1 MYHTGRS
8 ARSSVCVIR
17 MKRARTGGN
26 AINVAYPPPSPSA
39 TGPVQVRPSSE
50 TSTRYSRGCDVG
62 APGVD
67 RPPTCPGDSN
77 WTSLT
82 LAASGNS
89 SVNHMPEACGTAD
102 DQPDQL
108 NAALASSA
116 LWLAV
121 AFHEA
126 SGVSARG
133 SEASSSATVH
143 GFLRGA
149 PAVRTRATSAGVIT

>member
-121 AFHEA
+121 ALHQG
-126 SGVSARG
+126 SGGGARG
-133 SEASSSATVH
+133 SEGPRPGA
-143 GFLRGA
+143 GPRLLRGA
-149 PAVRTRATSAGVIT
+149 